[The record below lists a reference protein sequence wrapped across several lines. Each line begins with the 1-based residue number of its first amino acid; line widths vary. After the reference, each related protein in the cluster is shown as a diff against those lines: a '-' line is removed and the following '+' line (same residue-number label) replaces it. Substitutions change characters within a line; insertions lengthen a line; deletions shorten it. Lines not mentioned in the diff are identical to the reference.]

1 MANELECI
9 TINDVRSEFRKISRQ
24 GCLMSVTSTKDMST
38 GGHSQ
43 GSNYYVDENGVRY
56 FIVAHDNQ
64 KDDEA
69 FGYLVIFKE
78 SPSAVDPIIVETP
91 TGYNHPGSFQILGNY
106 LFLPVENYKASY
118 PDGDYKS
125 MVCVYDLAPLANGN
139 APVLL
144 ENTKNYFK
152 DHKAGMLGVTDEWLA
167 IHDNSDFYLYRIVLF
182 DGRDD
187 GTLQLESYNSGDCS
201 LDSFQGIGLVKETT
215 GALYLIGFCSDY
227 GLSTTFEDKIV
238 LYRIETDGQNSHFVV
253 LDKEEYDVSTDH
265 GKGVGGW
272 LSIHFRYGGGVYLYS
287 DYPEGPGHIVCLG
300 TGRNINKEE
309 AFNYN
314 HFSSSDSL
322 EIMSQQTPLSGQK
335 NRASGNFS
343 IKGFQKKK
351 VRFTV
356 LKNGKEDTEIKFY
369 VYKDKTGSDSRV
381 YGKKDGETVASGS
394 TYELSG
400 ESPLYIYAPTP
411 EKKENFKIVMEGF
424 NG

>member
-1 MANELECI
+1 MAKELNCI
-9 TINDVRSEFRKISRQ
+9 TIDNVRNEFGRISHQ
-24 GCLMSVTSTKDMST
+24 GCLMSVTSTEDMST

-43 GSNYYVDENGVRY
+43 GSNYYVDGKGVRY

-64 KDDEA
+64 EENEA

-91 TGYNHPGSFQILGNY
+91 MGYNHPGGFQILGNY

-125 MVCVYDLAPLANGN
+125 MVCVYDLTPLTDGN

-144 ENTKNYFK
+144 ENSKVGFK

-167 IHDNSDFYLYRIVLF
+167 IHDNSRFYLYRINSF
-182 DGRDD
+182 EDD
-187 GTLQLESYNSGDCS
+187 GTLILESYNKKTCE
-201 LDSFQGIGLVKETT
+201 LDSFQGIGLVKEKT
-215 GALYLIGFCSDY
+215 GALYLIGLCSDY
-227 GLSTTFEDKIV
+227 IFPSSTFIDAIVLHQIETCSKTETFEIV
-238 LYRIETDGQNSHFVV
+238 GKKKYHVT
-253 LDKEEYDVSTDH
+253 TDH
-265 GKGVGGW
+265 GKSVGGPC
-272 LSIHFRYGGGVYLYS
+272 SIHFRFGGGVYLYTDHPDMS
-287 DYPEGPGHIVCLG
+287 GHIVCLG

-322 EIMSQQTPLSGQK
+322 EIMSRQTPLSGQK

-343 IKGFQKKK
+343 IKGFQNKK

-356 LKNGKEDTEIKFY
+356 FKNGEEEKEVKFY

-394 TYELSG
+394 IYDLSD

-411 EKKENFKIVMEGF
+411 EKEENFKIVMEGV